1 MFVDKPPWV
10 VHDPKCGDIYGVDVC
25 TDGARFAT
33 AGGDHKV
40 KIWAL
45 GPVLHASVEAST
57 SAPRLL
63 ATLADHFGPVNA
75 VRFSS
80 SGRRLATG
88 SDDKL
93 VLVHELRAGA
103 PRAVFGAADP
113 PAVENWQARA
123 DSLRAQQAQRRGTRC
138 SAALACRTRG
148 ALPTRALT
156 RPAAPRVF
164 ACSRR

>member
-1 MFVDKPPWV
+1 MLVDKPPWV
-10 VHDPKCGDIYGVDVC
+10 AHDRTCAEIYGVDVC
-25 TDGARFAT
+25 PDAGRFAT

-40 KIWAL
+40 KIWVLA
-45 GPVLHASVEAST
+45 PVVSAAAEASS

-93 VLVHELRAGA
+93 VLVHE

-113 PAVENWQARA
+113 PALENWQARA
-123 DSLRAQQAQRRGTRC
+123 AGPGAARRARAWLTRC
-138 SAALACRTRG
+138 VLRRTR
-148 ALPTRALT
+148 
-156 RPAAPRVF
+156 
-164 ACSRR
+164 